1 MSLPLKFYVIEKTKI
16 ITTRKGSRYQQD
28 QILLNANDSDRC
40 IFPNLNYHII
50 KLNPFI
56 IRLDTLI
63 QIFEIRSLQLFVW
76 VLNIFATLSAD

>member
-16 ITTRKGSRYQQD
+16 ITTRNGSRYQQD

-40 IFPNLNYHII
+40 ILSNLNYRII
-50 KLNPFI
+50 KLNLFI
-56 IRLDTLI
+56 LRLDTLI
-63 QIFEIRSLQLFVW
+63 QIFEIRSLQLYVW